1 MSTSSPDK
9 YIPPQ
14 LQQVFQVIREG
25 MFGERET
32 LMKVISTISNNNDWY
47 LLSADFPAYIEEQE
61 KVNYF
66 DKLRLI
72 QFGKSLMNGPKCQFT
87 MVSEQGNSAAT
98 EQSRSML
105 IKSGKYLHA
114 KLPNRQI
121 SVANDWERQTALLTL
136 KTDHEQMESMLICDL
151 PLCLNCLV

>member
-61 KVNYF
+61 KVNFF

-72 QFGKSLMNGPKCQFT
+72 QFGKSPMNGPKCQFT
-87 MVSEQGNSAAT
+87 MV
-98 EQSRSML
+98 
-105 IKSGKYLHA
+105 
-114 KLPNRQI
+114 
-121 SVANDWERQTALLTL
+121 
-136 KTDHEQMESMLICDL
+136 
-151 PLCLNCLV
+151 